1 MMPRVKSIDKAD
13 LAKVQ
18 ALEQQLGCCIVALE
32 PQPQLAEISQDQLK
46 QLQSL
51 EKKMN
56 AVLLAYKCQLQKTK

>member
-18 ALEQQLGCCIVALE
+18 ALEH
-32 PQPQLAEISQDQLK
+32 QPRLAEISQDELK

-51 EKKMN
+51 EKKIN